1 MSISKAARGEFAQ
14 STIEKRLQIEHL
26 LSPAALSP
34 NQLSDGSD
42 VVKGLT
48 QTPKCLPPRYFYD
61 DRGSELFEQIC
72 ELPEYYLTRTETAI
86 LQGCAHEIARMTG
99 PCELVELGSGSST
112 KTRILLDAYN
122 QLGYPLRY
130 LPIDVS
136 AGILES
142 SALSLLSDY
151 PSLQVHAL
159 VSTYE
164 LALEQLIPTQ
174 LPSRM
179 ICFIGS
185 TLGNLTP
192 QECDVFFSQITDALH
207 PGEYF
212 LLGIDLQKPKHLLE
226 AAYNDDQGVT
236 AAFNLNMLNHLNQ
249 RFEGNFDTTKFEH
262 WAFYNET
269 QHQIEMHLRSLQG
282 TDSELQASQI
292 QLRALNL
299 KVEFETGET
308 ILTEISRKFD
318 LTMMQQEL
326 SRRGLVPLQVWTDP
340 HQWVGLLLCQVQS
353 AAIGVAD

>member
-1 MSISKAARGEFAQ
+1 MSIFKAASSKSAQ

-34 NQLSDGSD
+34 NQTDGSD

-48 QTPKCLPPRYFYD
+48 QTPKFLSARYFYD

-72 ELPEYYLTRTETAI
+72 DLPEYYLTRTETAI
-86 LQGCAHEIARMTG
+86 LQEWAIEIARMTG

-122 QLGYPLRY
+122 QLGYPLHY

-142 SALSLLSDY
+142 SARQLLADY
-151 PSLQVHAL
+151 PSLQVHGL

-164 LALEQLIPTQ
+164 LALKQLFPTQ

-192 QECDVFFSQITDALH
+192 EECDEFFSQITGALH

-212 LLGIDLQKPKHLLE
+212 LIGIDLQKPKQVLE
-226 AAYNDDQGVT
+226 AAYNDSQGVT
-236 AAFNLNMLNHLNQ
+236 AAFNLNMLQHLNW
-249 RFEGNFDTTKFEH
+249 RFESNFNTEMFKH

-269 QHQIEMHLRSLQG
+269 KHQIEMHLKSLRSQ
-282 TDSELQASQI
+282 TV

-299 KVEFETGET
+299 TIAFESHET

-318 LTMMQQEL
+318 LNNIQQEL
-326 SRRGLVPLQVWTDP
+326 SRWGLKPLQVWTDSK
-340 HQWVGLLLCQVQS
+340 HWFGLLLCQLQPLESISVT
-353 AAIGVAD
+353 D

>member
-1 MSISKAARGEFAQ
+1 MSIYKAASSNVFTQ

-26 LSPAALSP
+26 LSPVALSP
-34 NQLSDGSD
+34 NQLTDGSD

-48 QTPKCLPPRYFYD
+48 QTPKSLSARYFYD
-61 DRGSELFEQIC
+61 DRGSKLFEQIC
-72 ELPEYYLTRTETAI
+72 GLPEYYLTRTETAI
-86 LQGCAHEIARMTG
+86 LQECAREIARMTG

-112 KTRILLDAYN
+112 KTRILLNAYN

-142 SALSLLSDY
+142 SARQLLVDY
-151 PSLQVHAL
+151 PSLQVHAI

-192 QECDVFFSQITDALH
+192 HECDDFLSQITAALH
-207 PGEYF
+207 LGEYF
-212 LLGIDLQKPKHLLE
+212 LLGIDLQKPKRVLE
-226 AAYNDDQGVT
+226 AAYNDSQGIT
-236 AAFNLNMLNHLNQ
+236 AAFNLNMLHHLNW
-249 RFEGNFDTTKFEH
+249 RFQANFDTQMFEH

-269 QHQIEMHLRSLQG
+269 QHQIEMHLRSRQ
-282 TDSELQASQI
+282 SQVV
-292 QLRALNL
+292 QLRQLDL
-299 KVEFETGET
+299 TVEFETSET
-308 ILTEISRKFD
+308 ILTEISRKFN
-318 LTMMQQEL
+318 LNKMQQEL
-326 SRRGLVPLQVWTDP
+326 TCRGLVPLQVWTDP
-340 HQWVGLLLCQVQS
+340 KQWFGLLLCQLQPS
-353 AAIGVAD
+353 A

>member
-1 MSISKAARGEFAQ
+1 MSMSKAASGKISAQ
-14 STIEKRLQIEHL
+14 STIEQRLQIEHL
-26 LSPAALSP
+26 LSPAALSS
-34 NQLSDGSD
+34 NQIIDGSD

-48 QTPKCLPPRYFYD
+48 QTPKSLPARFFYD
-61 DRGSELFEQIC
+61 DLGSELFEQIC

-86 LQGCAHEIARMTG
+86 LQKFALEIAQMTG
-99 PCELVELGSGSST
+99 SCELVELGSGSST

-122 QLGYPLRY
+122 QLGYPLHY

-142 SALSLLSDY
+142 SAKQLMADY

-185 TLGNLTP
+185 TLGNLMP
-192 QECDVFFSQITDALH
+192 QECEIFFSQIKDALH
-207 PGEYF
+207 LGEYF
-212 LLGIDLQKPKHLLE
+212 LLGVDLQKAKHLLE
-226 AAYNDDQGVT
+226 AAYNDRQGVT
-236 AAFNLNMLNHLNQ
+236 AAFNLNVLEHLNW
-249 RFEGNFDTTKFEH
+249 RFEGNLDTQMFEH

-269 QHQIEMHLRSLQG
+269 QHQIEMHLRSLR
-282 TDSELQASQI
+282 SQTL
-292 QLRALNL
+292 QLRALDL
-299 KVEFETGET
+299 TVEFEAGET

-318 LTMMQQEL
+318 LKTLQQEL
-326 SRRGLVPLQVWTDP
+326 SRHSLVPLKTWTDP
-340 HQWVGLLLCQVQS
+340 QQWFGLLLCQLQP
-353 AAIGVAD
+353 